1 MRYRHTVI
9 GCVIFISVM
18 SVMLRAIESKLLFPA
33 PRFPSGNWSPQ
44 DLEFEEIDFSSEDGV
59 PLHGWFL
66 PHQDPR
72 AHVLF
77 CYGNGEHVAFIAPVL
92 KHLNEELNCS
102 LFAFDYRGYGRSS
115 GSPSEQGIFADSRAA
130 HIKFAQ
136 LADIKSSEVVV
147 MGKSLGGAVAVELAA
162 TRTIR
167 GLVLLRTFTSIPDVA
182 SWLYPWFP
190 VRWFMHSEFNSLH
203 RIKSYDGPLL
213 QGHGT
218 ADKVVP
224 YVQGEQLFEASPST
238 RKQFVSI
245 PGGTHNAPI
254 EAKFFE
260 AFELFLNAFP

>member
-1 MRYRHTVI
+1 
-9 GCVIFISVM
+9 
-18 SVMLRAIESKLLFPA
+18 
-33 PRFPSGNWSPQ
+33 
-44 DLEFEEIDFSSEDGV
+44 
-59 PLHGWFL
+59 
-66 PHQDPR
+66 
-72 AHVLF
+72 
-77 CYGNGEHVAFIAPVL
+77 
-92 KHLNEELNCS
+92 
-102 LFAFDYRGYGRSS
+102 
-115 GSPSEQGIFADSRAA
+115 
-130 HIKFAQ
+130 
-136 LADIKSSEVVV
+136 